1 MTIRRRLTLAF
12 VAILALFAVTQ
23 AVQFWSAR
31 LRDRSMATVDRALKR
46 QVVMSELTHRV
57 DDLQKQV
64 ALLSQ
69 MEDVGDMPE
78 ARAFFDEQLAKGAA
92 NIQLLKSLSGSDQ
105 LAAVTELEQTYAKL
119 AEAWRQFYEYLSK
132 EPGWAVAFQVRAE
145 PLRTRVLTTMLPALV
160 KQQQAL
166 ADDAEARFAS
176 VSTLTQRINLGIF
189 GLSMCI
195 AVAIAYFIARSLTR
209 PLGEL
214 KLGASLIGSMRLDH
228 RIEVRSR
235 DEIGLVAHAFNDMA
249 ESLSDARQ
257 QLTLA
262 NDELVGQNQEVERQR
277 QAVGALLHN
286 ILPSQIAAELAAEG
300 KVAPR
305 YFEEV
310 TILFTDF
317 VGFTVA
323 TEQLAAEELV
333 ECLHEYFTAF
343 DRIVARYGIEKLK
356 TIGDSYMCAG
366 GLPVRTPSH
375 PVDTV
380 LAAFEMIDAVAEQG
394 RRRPQAAWGVRIGIH
409 TGPVI
414 AGVVGIQK
422 FAFDVW
428 GDTVNYASRMESSGA
443 NNRINLSAET
453 ARRVKDFFDIEPRGK
468 VATKDK
474 RDLEMF
480 FAKGALPV
488 LVSGGG
494 DGVAPDAFLKRYRTY
509 FERDPPAFPDS
520 QRPDARPDDSTADD
534 TAFGISGIA

>member
-31 LRDRSMATVDRALKR
+31 LRDRSMSTVARALRR
-46 QVVMSELTHRV
+46 QVVIGGLQHRV

-64 ALLSQ
+64 ALLGQ
-69 MEDVGDMPE
+69 MEGAGDMPE
-78 ARAFFDEQLAKGAA
+78 ARAFFDEELTRGAA
-92 NIQLLKSLSGSDQ
+92 DIQLLKNLSESDQ
-105 LAAVTELEQTYAKL
+105 IAAVVELEKTYAKL
-119 AEAWRQFYEYLSK
+119 ADAWRQFYEYLST
-132 EPGWAVAFQVRAE
+132 EPGWAVAFQIRAE
-145 PLRTRVLTTMLPALV
+145 PLRTRVLKDILPPLV
-160 KQQQAL
+160 DQQKAL
-166 ADDAEARFAS
+166 ADDAEARFARIA
-176 VSTLTQRINLGIF
+176 TLTRRINLAIF

-214 KLGASLIGSMRLDH
+214 KLGASLIGTMRLDH
-228 RIEVRSR
+228 RIEVRSK

-257 QLTLA
+257 HLTLA
-262 NDELVGQNQEVERQR
+262 NVELTAQNQEVERQR
-277 QAVGALLHN
+277 QVAGALLHN
-286 ILPSQIAAELAAEG
+286 ILPAQIAAELAAEG
-300 KVAPR
+300 RVAPR

-317 VGFTVA
+317 VGFTLA
-323 TEQLAAEELV
+323 TELLAAEELV

-343 DRIVARYGIEKLK
+343 DRIVARYSIEKLK

-375 PVDTV
+375 PVDAV
-380 LAAFEMIDAVAEQG
+380 LAAFEMVDAVAAQG

-443 NNRINLSAET
+443 SNRINLSAEA
-453 ARRVKDFFDIEPRGK
+453 ARRVKDFFEIEPRGK

-474 RDLEMF
+474 RELEMF
-480 FAKGALPV
+480 FAKGALPA

-520 QRPDARPDDSTADD
+520 QRPARPDDSTADGA
-534 TAFGISGIA
+534 TFGISGIA